1 MIIAALAKGMI
12 TMGDILLGFGFVTGL
27 ITIFIALMVMASKE
41 GEIDG

>member
-1 MIIAALAKGMI
+1 MVKGSV